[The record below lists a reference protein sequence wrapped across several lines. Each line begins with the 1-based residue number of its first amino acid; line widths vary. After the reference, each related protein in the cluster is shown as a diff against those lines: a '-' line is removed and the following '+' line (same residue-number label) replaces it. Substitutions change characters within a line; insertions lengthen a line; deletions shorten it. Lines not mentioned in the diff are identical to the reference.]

1 MIRRGITVL
10 VVAVCTTVGSL
21 YWLHDGE
28 LEEAVVPVLEEWNAD
43 ELAREAGFLDPST
56 TSDND

>member
-1 MIRRGITVL
+1 MKRRLITVL
-10 VVAVCTTVGSL
+10 VVAVCTSVGSL

-43 ELAREAGFLDPST
+43 QLARDAGLLEPSPE
-56 TSDND
+56 SVPD